1 MASQST
7 TGGVSSTTI
16 TSDSDS
22 DSTTGTLADDHI
34 SPTNSSIDAAM
45 IGGIVGGVAALLL
58 IAGVVVALIVCRK
71 RRSSVNH
78 ESSTEMPTA
87 LPPDGSGSGNDIY
100 QDLTLTAP
108 TLASEYGAPPRV
120 GTWSSDADA
129 N

>member
-1 MASQST
+1 
-7 TGGVSSTTI
+7 
-16 TSDSDS
+16 
-22 DSTTGTLADDHI
+22 
-34 SPTNSSIDAAM
+34 M

-58 IAGVVVALIVCRK
+58 LAGAVVGALIVCRK
-71 RRSSVNH
+71 RRSSVNR

-108 TLASEYGAPPRV
+108 TQASELLLYAAPPRV